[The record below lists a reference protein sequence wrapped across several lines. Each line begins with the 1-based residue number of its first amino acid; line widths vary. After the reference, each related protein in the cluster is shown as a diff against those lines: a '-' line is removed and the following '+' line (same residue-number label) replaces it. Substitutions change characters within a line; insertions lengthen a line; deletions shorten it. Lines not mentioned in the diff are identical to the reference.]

1 MKALLEWLK
10 PGARVKRYIVI
21 QIISIIVLI
30 FCVVTLK
37 STFDLSRKMLLAYI
51 VLITISIFGII
62 FSFILAQKN
71 ILFVSLKNISR
82 KNKSIRVKK
91 LLYGD
96 PSLKKGPKIVVIG
109 GGSGLPNLLKGLK
122 EYTSNITAVVNVSS
136 DDTTIS
142 SAMSGIDRVTPG
154 DIRKCI
160 AALSTSESDIGS
172 LLTFR
177 SKEDRIEDRSSVG
190 NDIITALIEITGS
203 FPKAIDKLS
212 EIFNMQGKIYPVT
225 TQEII
230 LCAGLEDG
238 EVVVGKENIIERVK
252 ETKSPIKQIFLK
264 DGGVKAL
271 PDVVEAIRSA
281 NVIVLGPGALYTSVA
296 SSLLVEE
303 VSKAIVRSKAKK
315 VYVAN
320 IMNQPGQTDGYTL
333 ARYINEIERYIGK
346 HVLDYAIVNN
356 GEITEEMIKDFNQE
370 DSTPVKIDLENIQ
383 NRAIS
388 VVQEDL
394 ILTAKNAIIHNSE
407 RLAEIIMAITNSK
420 KIGELNIVRIKKKH
434 MKNQKNMMDKKQ
446 MASTLK
452 SVKEKVAKEKKEIE
466 KIKEGHAKKAQK
478 VVKAKDLK
486 ISAKSDATIDKIKK
500 KISKE

>member
-1 MKALLEWLK
+1 MRSILEWLK
-10 PGARVKRYIVI
+10 PGARVKRYILM
-21 QIISIIVLI
+21 QILSIGLFI
-30 FCVVTLK
+30 FCIVTLK
-37 STFDLSRKMLLAYI
+37 STYDLSAKMLIAYI
-51 VLITISIFGII
+51 ALITVSIFGII

-71 ILFVSLKNISR
+71 ILFISLKNISK

-96 PSLKKGPKIVVIG
+96 PELKKGPKIVVIG

-136 DDTTIS
+136 DDYTIT
-142 SAMSGIDRVTPG
+142 SAMSGVEKLTPG

-160 AALSTSESDIGS
+160 SALSTSEVDFGK
-172 LLTFR
+172 LLTYQSR
-177 SKEDRIEDRSSVG
+177 EDKINNNYSIG
-190 NDIITALIEITGS
+190 NSILTALIEITGS
-203 FPKAIDKLS
+203 FLKAIDKLS

-225 TQEII
+225 TDELI

-238 EVVVGKENIIERVK
+238 EVVVGKENITERVK

-264 DGGVKAL
+264 DGSVKTL
-271 PDVVEAIRSA
+271 PDVIEAIKNA
-281 NVIVLGPGALYTSVA
+281 NVIVLGPGSLYTSVA
-296 SSLLVEE
+296 SNFLLED
-303 VSKAIVRSKAKK
+303 VSKAIIRSKAKK
-315 VYVAN
+315 VYIAN

-356 GEITEEMIKDFNQE
+356 GEITAEMIKDFNQE

-394 ILTAKNAIIHNSE
+394 VLTAKNALIHDSE
-407 RLAEIIMAITNSK
+407 RLAEIIMAITKSK
-420 KIGELNIVRIKKKH
+420 KIGDLNIVKIKKKH
-434 MKNQKNMMDKKQ
+434 LKKEKHLNGKNKVSKVMKNVQ
-446 MASTLK
+446 
-452 SVKEKVAKEKKEIE
+452 EKTKKEKKTSNAKPKKSNNNKEI
-466 KIKEGHAKKAQK
+466 
-478 VVKAKDLK
+478 K